1 MCRVL
6 WLVLLMLAGILT
18 PHPAAAQGATLYHL
32 VTGGER
38 EYVVEKPQSL
48 TYLALTRGLRPWV
61 LSRQTKLKVNTRL
74 KPGRRLKIDTSH
86 IVPTE
91 LSQGLVI
98 NLPELLLYQF
108 YMGVYQRRY
117 ALAVGK
123 RSWPTPT
130 GTYLIL
136 NKRRNPTWNVPVSI
150 QEEMWNKGKEV
161 LEKVP
166 PGPRNPLGKY
176 WIGTSADGVGIH
188 ATNRPWSIG
197 NFVSHGCIR
206 MLPDEIAQLF
216 PQVEVG
222 TLVKIIYQPVKM
234 ALTREGRI
242 FLEAHPNIYRRKIN
256 YLGYVKKVARSH
268 HLEDR
273 LDWAKVKTILKIK
286 EGIAKDVTKDPPP
299 TRSAAASTYGTRRPG
314 ELGLSPL
321 QFRDT
326 RIE

>member
-1 MCRVL
+1 MCRVF
-6 WLVLLMLAGILT
+6 WLVILMLAGLLA
-18 PHPAAAQGATLYHL
+18 PQPAAAQGATLYHL
-32 VTGGER
+32 VTGGEE

-48 TYLALTRGLRPWV
+48 SYLALTRGLRPWV
-61 LSRQTKLKVNTRL
+61 LSRQTKMKVNTRL
-74 KPGRRLKIDTSH
+74 KPGTRLKFDTSH

-123 RSWPTPT
+123 RTWPTPT
-130 GTYLIL
+130 GTYSIL
-136 NKRRNPTWNVPVSI
+136 DKRKNPTWNVPESI
-150 QEEMWNKGKEV
+150 QEEMWNQGKEV

-166 PGPRNPLGKY
+166 PGPQNPLGKY
-176 WIGTSADGVGIH
+176 FLGTSADGVGIH

-197 NFVSHGCIR
+197 SYVSHGCIR

-216 PQVEVG
+216 PQVDVG

-234 ALTREGRI
+234 ALTRNGQI
-242 FLEAHPNIYRRKIN
+242 FLEAHPDIYRQKID
-256 YLGYVKKVARSH
+256 YLDYVKKVAKNH
-268 HLEDR
+268 QLEDR
-273 LDWAKVKTILKIK
+273 IDWQKVKTILKIK
-286 EGIAKDVTKDPPP
+286 EGIAKEINKEPKP
-299 TRSAAASTYGTRRPG
+299 TRSAAVSYGDRRPR

-321 QFRDT
+321 QVPDT

>member
-1 MCRVL
+1 MCRVF
-6 WLVLLMLAGILT
+6 WLVILMLAGLLA
-18 PHPAAAQGATLYHL
+18 PQPAAAQGATLYHL
-32 VTGGER
+32 VTGGEE

-61 LSRQTKLKVNTRL
+61 LSRQTKMKVNTRL
-74 KPGRRLKIDTSH
+74 KPGTRLKFDTSH

-123 RSWPTPT
+123 RTWPTPT
-130 GTYLIL
+130 GTYSIL
-136 NKRRNPTWNVPVSI
+136 DKRKNPTWNVPESI
-150 QEEMWNKGKEV
+150 QEEMWNQGKEV

-166 PGPRNPLGKY
+166 PGPQNPLGKY
-176 WIGTSADGVGIH
+176 FLGTSADGVGIH

-197 NFVSHGCIR
+197 NYVSHGCIR

-216 PQVEVG
+216 PQVDVG

-234 ALTREGRI
+234 ALTRNGQI
-242 FLEAHPNIYRRKIN
+242 FLEAHPDIYLQKID
-256 YLGYVKKVARSH
+256 YLGHVKKVAKNH
-268 HLEDR
+268 QLEDR
-273 LDWAKVKTILKIK
+273 IDWQKVKTILKIK
-286 EGIAKDVTKDPPP
+286 EGIAKEINKEPKP
-299 TRSAAASTYGTRRPG
+299 TRSAAVSYGNRRPR

-321 QFRDT
+321 QVPDT

>member
-1 MCRVL
+1 MRRVL
-6 WLVLLMLAGILT
+6 WLTFLMLAGILT
-18 PHPAAAQGATLYHL
+18 SLPPTAHGATLYHL
-32 VTGGER
+32 VTGGEE
-38 EYVVEKPQSL
+38 EYVVEKSQSL
-48 TYLALTRGLRPWV
+48 SYLALTRGLRPWV
-61 LSRQTKLKVNTRL
+61 VSRQTKLKVDTRL
-74 KPGRRLKIDTSH
+74 KPGDRLKIDTSH

-123 RSWPTPT
+123 KSWPTPT

-150 QEEMWNKGKEV
+150 QEEMWNQGKEV

-166 PGPRNPLGKY
+166 PGPQNPLGKY
-176 WIGTSADGVGIH
+176 WLGTSADGVGIH
-188 ATNRPWSIG
+188 ATNRPWSVG
-197 NFVSHGCIR
+197 HFVSHGCIR

-222 TLVKIIYQPVKM
+222 SLVKIIYEPVKM
-234 ALTREGRI
+234 ALTRDGRI
-242 FLEAHPNIYRRKIN
+242 FLEAHPNIYNHKID
-256 YLGYVKKVARSH
+256 YLDYVKKIAGSH

-273 LDWAKVKTILKIK
+273 IDWQKVKTILKIK
-286 EGIAKDVTKDPPP
+286 EGIAKDVSKEPKP
-299 TRSAAASTYGTRRPG
+299 TRSAAVSYGSRRPR

-321 QFRDT
+321 QSPDT

>member
-6 WLVLLMLAGILT
+6 WLVILMLAGLLA
-18 PHPAAAQGATLYHL
+18 PQPAAAQGATLYHL
-32 VTGGER
+32 VTGGEE

-48 TYLALTRGLRPWV
+48 SYLALTRGLRPWV
-61 LSRQTKLKVNTRL
+61 LSRQTKMKVNTRL
-74 KPGRRLKIDTSH
+74 KPGTRLKFDTSH

-123 RSWPTPT
+123 RTWPTPT
-130 GTYLIL
+130 GTYSIL
-136 NKRRNPTWNVPVSI
+136 DKRKNPTWNVPESI
-150 QEEMWNKGKEV
+150 QEEMWNQGKEV

-166 PGPRNPLGKY
+166 PGPQNPLGKY
-176 WIGTSADGVGIH
+176 FLGTSADGVGIH

-197 NFVSHGCIR
+197 SYVSHGCIR

-216 PQVEVG
+216 PQVDVG

-234 ALTREGRI
+234 ALTRNGQI
-242 FLEAHPNIYRRKIN
+242 FLEAHPDIYRQKID
-256 YLGYVKKVARSH
+256 YLDYVKKVAKNH
-268 HLEDR
+268 QLEDR
-273 LDWAKVKTILKIK
+273 IDWQKVKTILKIK
-286 EGIAKDVTKDPPP
+286 EGIAKEINKEPKP
-299 TRSAAASTYGTRRPG
+299 TRSAAVSYGDRRPR

-321 QFRDT
+321 QVPDT